1 MLLFPIEGELKVPD
15 TVGFK
20 ENAMDWSIVDEI
32 RLFRWVSEFKPCGS
46 QNVGNVKKIVDR
58 LNNPEKYPVLMLQK
72 DTSRRRISKVF
83 TIEDVVRKLSQ
94 YYDLDEAGR
103 VEDGVRDMGGAD
115 DDTSSLQLDIPD
127 LDHSDTK
134 RHDNRERSL
143 AETLGEGT
151 LDHDHSFTIG
161 SDRSIVRQDTKN
173 SSFVSGVE
181 NSIKDTS
188 QFSANSSKGNADM
201 AQEIKVTGT
210 PKKTADNTISNFD
223 DIEMPDAHQES
234 EPDTPLET
242 QEQNN
247 VEESGNNNEEKAI
260 EVDKDVGNESI
271 GNSESVAEEPAH
283 ISSKEDIPSKET
295 SNVDHLS
302 KATNSN
308 EIEENSMHS
317 GKGEKELAIE
327 LEKSN
332 TQDEKTGL
340 PTEDDTENNNDT
352 NKSAVSD
359 TEQSMDESATIGDN
373 KKENTAQE
381 IQTSE
386 QHSSRSPANDVN
398 DDSLKS
404 AHETQ
409 VNEFEKDETSG
420 TNQPIKEDSMS
431 KKIPE
436 EIKETTT
443 AAGVNCGEES
453 EIRKDDEETSTLSSV
468 DESSNMNDSNQLE
481 EVDVEIN
488 KNSEEGS
495 PISELNGKQITEEN
509 ALANKDTPD
518 DDTKEAA
525 PTEKKTETQDIESTS
540 EAGELRVHEGNEKE
554 TTSDSNNQEQEKK
567 ESDLDIALA
576 KNNVEQEL
584 QNDNVTE
591 NTTIDRESNDGNLQ
605 ESETQDKVEVAP
617 IGNSDIKSEDNGEFQ
632 DTSIVNENNEDT
644 QVNSEE
650 ANDDREILDNKG
662 ESNEKLEEGE
672 KTEEDS
678 GINDNQ
684 KVDLKDN
691 DASDDVVGDQTTKV
705 GSNNDIEDKNDEE
718 ATVKETNNESS
729 EEQDYK
735 AANTEDKETNE
746 DEKLL
751 DSKIE
756 GPKTRKRQREEE
768 AKDKDETLDEKMSIR
783 RSRRSA
789 TSNAITEAPASK
801 SQATTPEPEAVS
813 SKDTPQ
819 KQTKKPKLPD
829 EPLAKRTRH
838 SAALQSVVAEKE
850 KEEEPKK
857 KRKKN
862 AKKAV
867 QQPTR
872 MSSRLRNKK

>member
-103 VEDGVRDMGGAD
+103 VEDGVRDVGGAD

-340 PTEDDTENNNDT
+340 PTEDDIENNNDT

-359 TEQSMDESATIGDN
+359 TEQSKDESATIGDN

-436 EIKETTT
+436 EVKETTT

-453 EIRKDDEETSTLSSV
+453 GIRKDDEETSTLSSV

-509 ALANKDTPD
+509 ALANKDTSD
-518 DDTKEAA
+518 GDTKEAA
-525 PTEKKTETQDIESTS
+525 PTEKKTETQDIENTS

-554 TTSDSNNQEQEKK
+554 TTSDFNNQEQENK

-576 KNNVEQEL
+576 KNDVEQEL
-584 QNDNVTE
+584 QNDNVIE

-617 IGNSDIKSEDNGEFQ
+617 IGNSDIKSEEKGEFQ